1 MYQAISAVYQ
11 QGAIVPLEPM
21 ALDENETVIVLRLRP
36 VSTETIKKPVG
47 EVIANPAPIHPA
59 RGAMKGLLSSVDEFM
74 ARKAEE
80 KALEDR

>member
-36 VSTETIKKPVG
+36 MPSFSGKSL
-47 EVIANPAPIHPA
+47 
-59 RGAMKGLLSSVDEFM
+59 RGKYRDLMSPSEDFM
-74 ARKAEE
+74 RRKNEE
-80 KALEDR
+80 KQIEDEKWPK